1 MYCIVMGIKSNIGVK
16 DSRTRIVVGLVVGL
30 IGLATLGGLIGF
42 GTMIGAALSIAG
54 LILAGTGFVR
64 VCLLY
69 RLLGIDTSRL

>member
-1 MYCIVMGIKSNIGVK
+1 MGMKNNIGVK

-42 GTMIGAALSIAG
+42 GTMIGAALAIAG

>member
-1 MYCIVMGIKSNIGVK
+1 MGMKNNIGVK

-42 GTMIGAALSIAG
+42 GTMIGAALAIAG

-69 RLLGIDTSRL
+69 RLLGIDTSRP

>member
-1 MYCIVMGIKSNIGVK
+1 MK

-30 IGLATLGGLIGF
+30 IGLATLGSLIGF